1 MATKE
6 QQQTARAC
14 RLLGEA
20 KALKDA
26 AKVREAEAKAIVDE
40 LLPDGEKGELASPS
54 YGTIAR
60 TFQERMG
67 IDASS
72 EEALRGVLSGE
83 FPDYVSRSVKL
94 KPTKKL
100 KDLLADSDSQL
111 GAGVR
116 PHVELKV
123 SPVVKFTPAPGV
135 RFLPDLLDE
144 TPALV

>member
-14 RLLGEA
+14 RLMGEA
-20 KALKDA
+20 KALSA
-26 AKVREAEAKAIVDE
+26 LAKAKENEAKAIVDE
-40 LLPDGEKGELASPS
+40 LLPAGEKGELASPS

-60 TFQERMG
+60 TFQERLG

-72 EEALRGVLSGE
+72 EEALRGVLGGE
-83 FPDYVSRSVKL
+83 FPDYVSRQVRL
-94 KPTKKL
+94 RPTKKL
-100 KDLLADSDSQL
+100 KELLADGDSAL
-111 GAGVR
+111 GSGVR

-135 RFLPDLLDE
+135 RFLPE
-144 TPALV
+144 EAPALV